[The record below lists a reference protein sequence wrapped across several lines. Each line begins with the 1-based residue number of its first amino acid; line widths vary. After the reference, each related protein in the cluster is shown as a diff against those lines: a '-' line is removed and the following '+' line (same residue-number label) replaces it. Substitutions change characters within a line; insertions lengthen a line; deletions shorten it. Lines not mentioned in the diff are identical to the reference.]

1 MVVGGSSPTKVLL
14 STQAIVPLVI
24 WTESD
29 RDNGWKNRQEG
40 VMASYTFV
48 LFYRIH

>member
-29 RDNGWKNRQEG
+29 RDNEWKNRHER
-40 VMASYTFV
+40 VVASFTFV
-48 LFYRIH
+48 FIS